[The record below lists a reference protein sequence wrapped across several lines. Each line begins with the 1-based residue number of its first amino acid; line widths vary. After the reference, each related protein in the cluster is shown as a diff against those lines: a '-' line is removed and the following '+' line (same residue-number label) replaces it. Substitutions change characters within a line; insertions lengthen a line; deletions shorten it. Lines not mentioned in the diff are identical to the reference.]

1 MQQKYFCSPT
11 IWLSQTHRRHFM
23 KTTNLLQKKVHA
35 RGQQGRWCLARAV
48 NGISINGDEYLLDDN
63 NEIKFFNTPLEAYA
77 FIYNNVCISLAFST
91 RTDDS
96 LTNPKEYEE
105 DPYHEEIFFLL
116 ADELGIYLKTERDIK
131 DNEH

>member
-48 NGISINGDEYLLDDN
+48 NGISINGDEYLLDDD
-63 NEIKFFNTPLEAYA
+63 NEIKFFHTPLEAYA
-77 FIYNNVCISLAFST
+77 FIYHNGA
-91 RTDDS
+91 DDS
-96 LTNPKEYEE
+96 LTDPKKYEV

-131 DNEH
+131 GDEH